1 MRLASFEQSQGQTY
15 GAVVHTEVIEIGNR
29 FSERYPDL
37 QAGDVIEVGIERR
50 DEVRCPKAAS

>member
-1 MRLASFEQSQGQTY
+1 MRLVSFEQSRRQTY
-15 GAVVHTEVIEIGNR
+15 GAVVHGEVIEIGNR

-50 DEVRCPKAAS
+50 DEVRRPKAAS